1 MVYDLSINKKNISD
15 FLYSMLEVYWLS
27 ESLPSIK
34 MLKETYKVSPL
45 VLDRAGQ
52 HFFLMKIDKDNKIG
66 YYISS
71 NSLEDLIKENIDEE
85 TTIGALLANIT
96 SDSSITDK
104 VLEGFLIKIISKF
117 SENPSKYKTIPF
129 SVSYMGIE

>member
-1 MVYDLSINKKNISD
+1 
-15 FLYSMLEVYWLS
+15 MLEVYWLS

-117 SENPSKYKTIPF
+117 SENPSNYKTIPF